1 MRKKCQEKKLKGY
14 DIVCDIRFHGAQTNE
29 IVIML
34 LCPLGTKKYPW
45 HVWELEKKVQEKL
58 YKELLKWEEKNEK

>member
-1 MRKKCQEKKLKGY
+1 M
-14 DIVCDIRFHGAQTNE
+14 CDIRFHGAQTNE